1 MAKTKTNAQNKSKP
15 KLKIKKG
22 DTVEIIAG
30 KDKGQ
35 RGLVI
40 RVIPEKMKVVVEGL
54 TKDKDGKPIPLNAVT
69 KHRKPQRMGEQGEK
83 MRVPAPIHISNVMLV
98 DPLTNE
104 RTRVGR
110 REVDGKLKRY
120 AKKSQELIDRD

>member
-1 MAKTKTNAQNKSKP
+1 MKTP

-30 KDKGQ
+30 KDKGE
-35 RGLVI
+35 RGIVI
-40 RVIPEKMKVVVEGL
+40 RVIPDKMKVVVEGL

-69 KHRKPQRMGEQGEK
+69 KHRKPQRVGEQGEK

-98 DPLTNE
+98 DPMRNE
-104 RTRVGR
+104 PTRVGR
-110 REVDGKLKRY
+110 RLEGGKRKRY
-120 AKKSQELIDRD
+120 AKKSGETVDRD

>member
-1 MAKTKTNAQNKSKP
+1 MATT

-30 KDKGQ
+30 KDKGE

-40 RVIPEKMKVVVEGL
+40 RVLPDKMKVVVEGL
-54 TKDKDGKPIPLNAVT
+54 TKDKEGKPIPLNAVT
-69 KHRKPQRMGEQGEK
+69 KHRKAQRVGERGEK

-98 DPLTNE
+98 DPMTNQP
-104 RTRVGR
+104 TRVGR
-110 REVDGKLKRY
+110 RVEQGKLKRY
-120 AKKSQELIDRD
+120 AKKSGETVDRD